1 MFIVS
6 NANPL
11 TGYNI
16 YIYTVYVYNCVVH
29 ERFLVEMSLT
39 LIHQSAAAKRNLAHP
54 PHFSVSESE
63 SPAVTCTAGA
73 SHQV

>member
-1 MFIVS
+1 M
-6 NANPL
+6 
-11 TGYNI
+11 
-16 YIYTVYVYNCVVH
+16 YIIAL
-29 ERFLVEMSLT
+29 FMKGLVEMSLT